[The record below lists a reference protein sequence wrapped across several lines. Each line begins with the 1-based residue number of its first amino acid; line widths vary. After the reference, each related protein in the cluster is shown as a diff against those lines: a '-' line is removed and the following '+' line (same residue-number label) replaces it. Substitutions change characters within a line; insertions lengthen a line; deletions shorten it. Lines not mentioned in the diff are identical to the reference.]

1 MRKKIRLYFTFMG
14 VALRAKMMHRGAF
27 IAGFFGQLL
36 GHGGRFLTAYL
47 AVRAFRQMGGWNE
60 HQVVFMYGFNMLG
73 YALAASVFFMP
84 CKYLVGKVRSG
95 EFDASLTKPMNP
107 LLHEVMLGFSPGYI
121 CHFSLAVVCLAISA
135 RGAGFVLTPLR
146 AVLFVVLLAGAV
158 LMQAAILIIPSA
170 GSFFFKKMNPIYL
183 LTGMAHNFIDYP
195 LTIYPRALQALLTFV
210 LPLAFMSF
218 YPVTALLGLESLLP
232 FPPGDGLFR
241 PAGRRRPVRPGAVA
255 VERRPEALPE
265 HGHVRPG
272 ESAFRRFH
280 AARQEKLCALR
291 SRCAGMCLIR
301 AAKAEA
307 IFCQKKH

>member
-36 GHGGRFLTAYL
+36 GHGARFLTAYL

-107 LLHEVMLGFSPGYI
+107 LLHEVMLGFSTGYI
-121 CHFSLAVVCLAISA
+121 CHFTLAVVCLAISA
-135 RGAGFVLTPLR
+135 KGAGFVLTPLR
-146 AVLFVVLLAGAV
+146 AALFAAMLAGAA

-170 GSFFFKKMNPIYL
+170 GSFFFKGMNPLYL
-183 LTGMAHNFIDYP
+183 LTGMAHNFTDYP

-218 YPVTALLGLESLLP
+218 YPVTVLLGLESLLP
-232 FPPGDGLFR
+232 FPPATAYFAPLVGAGLFALGLWLWN
-241 PAGRRRPVRPGAVA
+241 AGLKRYQSTGT
-255 VERRPEALPE
+255 
-265 HGHVRPG
+265 
-272 ESAFRRFH
+272 
-280 AARQEKLCALR
+280 
-291 SRCAGMCLIR
+291 
-301 AAKAEA
+301 
-307 IFCQKKH
+307 